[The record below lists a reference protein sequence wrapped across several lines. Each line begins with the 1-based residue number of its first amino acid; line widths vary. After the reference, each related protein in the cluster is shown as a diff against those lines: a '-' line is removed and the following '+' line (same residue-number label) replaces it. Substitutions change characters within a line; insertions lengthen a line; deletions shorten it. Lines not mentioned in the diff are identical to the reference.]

1 MARSNTPYNS
11 KVKHFEMK
19 RFYSHSKKLLL
30 LLASEFAL
38 PAKNI
43 GKTADQYSRI
53 NGEQC
58 AASFAYYAFFSLFP
72 LILLLVVVGTFF
84 IPDRLL
90 AARRVV
96 EGVEQFVPL
105 QPDGKAILVLTV
117 DNTINNGWR
126 AGIFGFLAL
135 LWSAIRFFQAL
146 VIDSNRAWGFKD
158 YNWWKLPLKNLSMMG
173 ILISALLIGLGAPI
187 VCSGL
192 KHFHYFDVSV
202 IAGWLPGFLPP
213 AIMFY
218 GLLMFDKFAPRRS
231 PPFAHVW
238 MSALIGALLLE
249 LGQICFGWYL
259 ATFSS
264 FNAIYGV
271 FGTIMGLLLW
281 IYVSGAIMLFCGC
294 LAATNHPPAP
304 GTVHVDSFNSAKN

>member
-1 MARSNTPYNS
+1 MARSNTQYNS

-38 PAKNI
+38 LAKNI

-90 AARRVV
+90 AAHRVV

-117 DNTINNGWR
+117 DNTLNNGWR

-135 LWSAIRFFQAL
+135 
-146 VIDSNRAWGFKD
+146 
-158 YNWWKLPLKNLSMMG
+158 
-173 ILISALLIGLGAPI
+173 
-187 VCSGL
+187 
-192 KHFHYFDVSV
+192 
-202 IAGWLPGFLPP
+202 
-213 AIMFY
+213 MFY
-218 GLLMFDKFAPRRS
+218 KFAPRRS

-259 ATFSS
+259 ATFSN

-281 IYVSGAIMLFCGC
+281 IYFSGVIMLFCGC
-294 LAATNHPPAP
+294 VAATNHPPAP
-304 GTVHVDSFNSAKN
+304 GTAHLDSLNSAKN